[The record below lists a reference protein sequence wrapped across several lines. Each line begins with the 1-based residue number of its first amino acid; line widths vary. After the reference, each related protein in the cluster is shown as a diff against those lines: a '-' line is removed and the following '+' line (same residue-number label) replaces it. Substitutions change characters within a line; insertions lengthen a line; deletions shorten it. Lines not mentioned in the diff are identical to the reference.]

1 MLGQHAFSQ
10 PVQVAVTPDQSTAPR
25 DAEAAAFDRMVLA
38 AVLEKALGERDRH
51 GDGLARQV
59 GISGTAL
66 GILLM
71 LNVPGHPVLAPE
83 DYAPADTCEEQAW
96 VRDLLT
102 RNISTGLEISSWL
115 AAIVARRAMEGNHLW
130 EDLGLPDRAALTR
143 LMNVHFAPLAT
154 RNTLDMRW
162 KRFLYR
168 TLCEEEGL
176 VQCTSPTCGA
186 CADVASCFPADS
198 AEALIAKSKQAPR

>member
-1 MLGQHAFSQ
+1 MLARSAISE
-10 PVQVAVTPDQSTAPR
+10 PATTTVR
-25 DAEAAAFDRMVLA
+25 DADAAAFDRTVLT

-51 GDGLARQV
+51 GERLARRV
-59 GISGTAL
+59 GVSGTAL

-83 DYAPADTCEEQAW
+83 DYAPADTCEEQTW

-102 RNISTGLEISSWL
+102 RNISTDLEISKWL

-154 RNTLDMRW
+154 RNALDMRW
-162 KRFLYR
+162 KRFIYR

-186 CADVASCFPADS
+186 CVDVGSCFPPGS
-198 AEALIAKSKQAPR
+198 AEALIAQSKQAPR